1 MSSRMVGIAAQCGVV
16 VSLLAFVA
24 GCSRQADTP
33 TDAAPSA
40 GHDAHIVARSGLAMG
55 SELTLMAWTAD
66 EDPANRAF
74 DAVFAEFNRLDQLM
88 SVWKKDSDILRLNAA
103 AGDHSVP
110 VSKETIDALVT
121 ARQVSEWTEGKFD
134 VTFGALSDI
143 WKFDQDQDDSVPSQA
158 AIAARLPLIDY
169 RKLAID
175 APAGTAFLQKKGM
188 RANLGGIG
196 KGYAVDRAVALLKD
210 AGLNDFS
217 IQAGGDLYVA
227 GHRGDRPWRLGIA
240 DPRAPDGAIFARVD
254 LTDSTFSTS
263 GDYERSFIKNG
274 VRYHHILDP
283 ATGQP
288 ARLSRSVTIVS
299 KQAVLADGLSTGVFL
314 LGPDKGMALIE
325 RLPDVEG
332 VIVGADNQVHVSSG
346 LQGKVEIVHPPTD
359 AP

>member
-33 TDAAPSA
+33 TDAATSA

-196 KGYAVDRAVALLKD
+196 KGYAVDRAVALLKG

>member
-1 MSSRMVGIAAQCGVV
+1 MISELVKSAAKVGLVAATV
-16 VSLLAFVA
+16 FVA
-24 GCSRQADTP
+24 ACSRQADAP
-33 TDAAPSA
+33 ADAKRA
-40 GHDAHIVARSGLAMG
+40 GHEAHLVARSGLAMG